1 VARNRNR
8 KNPLVP
14 RASSIKMAK
23 VLIVEDDHTMVSLL
37 ATLLELDGFE
47 VFPTTQAGDLDKK
60 LRNNQPDLL
69 IMDVFLTNGDGIEL
83 LRKLRSTSEFS
94 GLPVIMTSG
103 MDVEEQC
110 LEAGANGFMLKPYS
124 PPDLLSMIRE
134 NLK

>member
-1 VARNRNR
+1 M
-8 KNPLVP
+8 
-14 RASSIKMAK
+14 SK
-23 VLIVEDDHTMVSLL
+23 VLILEDDHTMVSLL

-47 VFPTTQAGDLDKK
+47 VIPRTQADDLEQD
-60 LRNNQPDLL
+60 LRDDQPDLL

-83 LRKLRSTSEFS
+83 LRKVRSSPEFKR
-94 GLPVIMTSG
+94 LPVIMTSG
-103 MDVEEQC
+103 MDVEDQC

>member
-1 VARNRNR
+1 
-8 KNPLVP
+8 
-14 RASSIKMAK
+14 MAK

-47 VFPTTQAGDLDKK
+47 VFPTTQAGDLDEK

-83 LRKLRSTSEFS
+83 LRKLRSTPEFS